1 MFLEK
6 ETLSKKVNKIVFSKI
21 IHAEQK
27 RKKKKNIEVRNV
39 NPRLVTPFPAEE
51 GSVMKNNP

>member
-27 RKKKKNIEVRNV
+27 RKKKNRSQKR
-39 NPRLVTPFPAEE
+39 
-51 GSVMKNNP
+51 